1 MKNINKTR
9 YYFIEEISLY
19 EVMSNNRKTIH
30 TTPMYI
36 EHLIILII
44 PIGFNSS
51 TVGIKVFAITI
62 GIKRYKSIS
71 K

>member
-1 MKNINKTR
+1 
-9 YYFIEEISLY
+9 
-19 EVMSNNRKTIH
+19 MSKNRKTIH

-51 TVGIKVFAITI
+51 TVGLIVFALTI

>member
-1 MKNINKTR
+1 
-9 YYFIEEISLY
+9 
-19 EVMSNNRKTIH
+19 MSKNRKTIH

-51 TVGIKVFAITI
+51 TVEIKVFAITI